1 MIFGVV
7 HIANKK
13 KYILILGKGSKNSLV
28 DSKLIA
34 EKEYS
39 EDFTAEYKFCFE
51 LFELNWMGR
60 INIYLLIVLKS
71 INFKEKILM

>member
-39 EDFTAEYKFCFE
+39 ADFTAEYKFCFE
-51 LFELNWMGR
+51 LFELN
-60 INIYLLIVLKS
+60 
-71 INFKEKILM
+71 